1 MDNNMNNNT
10 NTDNN
15 SMNNMNIGNEMEFG
29 NQSNNMDNNQNMQPD
44 MGMQNQNNDMNGNLN
59 MGSAMNFQNQ
69 NNNMN
74 NNQNMQPDMGMQNQ
88 NNNLNMNGG
97 ITPPVN
103 NKNNLRQ
110 MKVMDK
116 KTIII
121 IAVVAVVAVILLIG
135 ITSIFG
141 GGTANAEDALP
152 KSSSKYNKVC
162 TGNINSTELEEF
174 SINYAMGIYE
184 ESGKVQYDAVIMWSA
199 ADKGK
204 TIIIPEDSTENE
216 VVSTFA
222 TATALSITMDGTAE
236 GSANNYYKNGR
247 VYITRTFSLDS
258 SQFPT
263 ADSYAEEL
271 KTINAVC
278 K

>member
-1 MDNNMNNNT
+1 MDNNMGNNT

-15 SMNNMNIGNEMEFG
+15 NMNNMNVGNGMNFENQNNNMIN
-29 NQSNNMDNNQNMQPD
+29 NQSMQSD
-44 MGMQNQNNDMNGNLN
+44 MGMQNQTNEMNSNLN
-59 MGSAMNFQNQ
+59 MGNGMDSQNQ
-69 NNNMN
+69 NNNIN
-74 NNQNMQPDMGMQNQ
+74 NSQT
-88 NNNLNMNGG
+88 NNINMNGG
-97 ITPPVN
+97 NTPPVN
-103 NKNNLRQ
+103 NNQNNLRQ

-121 IAVVAVVAVILLIG
+121 IAVVAVVAVILLFCV
-135 ITSIFG
+135 SSLFG
-141 GGTANAEDALP
+141 GGSAEAEDALP

-184 ESGKVQYDAVIMWSA
+184 ESGKVLYDAVIMWSA
-199 ADKGK
+199 ADKSKKIIVPEGK
-204 TIIIPEDSTENE
+204 TENE

-222 TATALSITMDGTAE
+222 TATALSITLDGTAE

-247 VYITRTFSLDS
+247 VYITRSFSLDS